1 MVRTFRAFCVFS
13 RLYSR
18 DSFGQFSSFYIYSSS
33 HEVGHSHVLLFSN
46 SVVIVQIS
54 QIILAASLDVGQEA
68 RGSHNCEMIFNIL
81 CSFRYFRSY
90 DFISLILGV
99 FMTFLVKL
107 GSCYGIVSIRIC
119 LRIFLLG
126 K

>member
-1 MVRTFRAFCVFS
+1 MKRLRQVAQRTETQKPNQR
-13 RLYSR
+13 
-18 DSFGQFSSFYIYSSS
+18 QK
-33 HEVGHSHVLLFSN
+33 LL
-46 SVVIVQIS
+46 QI
-54 QIILAASLDVGQEA
+54 DVGQKA
-68 RGSHNCEMIFNIL
+68 RGSHDCEMIFNIL
-81 CSFRYFRSY
+81 CSFHYFRSY

-119 LRIFLLG
+119 LGIFLLG